1 MSGEPFTLYSPT
13 GRAYRVHSYG
23 PNNIVMTRYL
33 DNGHGALRGESS
45 RPASVEEHQMFEMM
59 ERAFA
64 QIVELE
70 RSLGE
75 ALADLGEALA
85 LAPELAAIPLD
96 KRAERLRRIM
106 VRQSAAA
113 QRSV

>member
-23 PNNIVMTRYL
+23 PNNIVMTRYADDGIGGL
-33 DNGHGALRGESS
+33 KGESS
-45 RPASVEEHQMFEMM
+45 RPASVEEFQMFEMM

-64 QIVELE
+64 QIIDLE

-75 ALADLGEALA
+75 AVANLGEALA
-85 LAPELAAIPLD
+85 LAPELATLSEE
-96 KRAERLRRIM
+96 KRTERFRRIM
-106 VRQSAAA
+106 AGRASAAK
-113 QRSV
+113 RSV

>member
-1 MSGEPFTLYSPT
+1 MSEPFTLYSPS

-23 PNNIVMTRYL
+23 PNNIVLTRYAE
-33 DNGHGALRGESS
+33 NGKGGLKGESS
-45 RPASVEEHQMFEMM
+45 RPASVEEHQMFGMM

-64 QIVELE
+64 QIIELE
-70 RSLGE
+70 KSLGE
-75 ALADLGEALA
+75 VLADLGEALA

-106 VRQSAAA
+106 VRQTTAA